1 MSPNYQLALLS
12 FISSLRHADENSA
25 EHEEMQN
32 LERNRRT
39 VSETLRHKNRIVNE
53 LEDDLH
59 LKEQTL
65 IAHNEMLLRTQAIID
80 EQNSKRLTV
89 SLGVFILTYLTIF

>member
-12 FISSLRHADENSA
+12 LISSLRHADENSA

>member
-1 MSPNYQLALLS
+1 MRQPG
-12 FISSLRHADENSA
+12 ENSA
-25 EHEEMQN
+25 EHEELQN

-65 IAHNEMLLRTQAIID
+65 IDHNEMLLRTQAIVD
-80 EQNSKRLTV
+80 EQSSKRLLV
-89 SLGVFILTYLTIF
+89 SFYILQKIKIIC